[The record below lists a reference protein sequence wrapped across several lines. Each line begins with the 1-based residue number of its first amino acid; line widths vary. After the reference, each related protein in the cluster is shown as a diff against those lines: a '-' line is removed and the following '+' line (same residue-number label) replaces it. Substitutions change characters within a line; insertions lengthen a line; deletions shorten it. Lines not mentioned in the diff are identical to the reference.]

1 MEPGNSIVSCPSCQG
16 KTRVPLA
23 HNGVVRC
30 MRCAH
35 QFKVEEGQITK
46 SNITK
51 MDSGA
56 NVTTNQNFETT
67 QSHKKIING
76 ISILLT
82 FWSFILITLL
92 ITILISNIPVSEDD
106 NDGDDSDVSTD
117 LDQSEE
123 SEYAGID
130 GAARLLM
137 IPFGYL
143 LVLAPAIIH
152 VYALSLIST
161 GLKEIFY

>member
-1 MEPGNSIVSCPSCQG
+1 MEVGNSIVSCPSCQG
-16 KTRVPLA
+16 KTRVTLA

-123 SEYAGID
+123 SEYEELWIA
-130 GAARLLM
+130 L
-137 IPFGYL
+137 GYL
-143 LVLAPAIIH
+143 TVLAPAIIH

-161 GLKEIFY
+161 GLKEIFYSIDED